1 MKAVIFSGGRA
12 PSLSLL
18 KLELEDADLLIGVDS
33 GGNYLRDNDI
43 IPDYLVG
50 DFDSINPVTLEYFK
64 NSSCTVHEY
73 PRDKD
78 FTDTELAL
86 ELAVKLNSD
95 TIAFLGCTG
104 TRLDHVIGNLGL
116 LRTCLEKDVNG
127 YIKDDHN
134 SIMLSKTPLKISGKK
149 GSTFSVQ
156 AFCDTVNNLSIK
168 GAKYPLYDHKL
179 RIGDPLTI
187 SNEFLDEDVEIYF
200 SDGLLMI
207 LYTKD

>member
-12 PSLSLL
+12 PSLSLV
-18 KLELEDADLLIGVDS
+18 KSELEDADVLIAVDS
-33 GGNYLRDNDI
+33 GGNYLRDNGI
-43 IPDYLVG
+43 IPDFLVG
-50 DFDSINPVTLEYFK
+50 DFDSINPVTLEFFR
-64 NSSCTVHEY
+64 NSSCKVHEY
-73 PRDKD
+73 PKDKD

-95 TIAFLGCTG
+95 TIIFLGCTG

-116 LRTCLEKDVNG
+116 LRTCIEMEISG

-134 SIMLSKTPLKISGKK
+134 IIMLSKAPLKLTGKR

-179 RIGDPLTI
+179 ILGDPLTI
-187 SNEFLDEDVEIYF
+187 SNEFLDEEVEIYF
-200 SDGLLMI
+200 TDGLLMV
-207 LYTKD
+207 LYSRD